1 MNVENQELLDRRAYE
16 RGIYC
21 AKMNFELPGIET
33 GISASPWVIRGF
45 KMGLKYGDKAYDM
58 YQEAKSI
65 RIRVAN

>member
-1 MNVENQELLDRRAYE
+1 M
-16 RGIYC
+16 
-21 AKMNFELPGIET
+21 MNFELPGIET